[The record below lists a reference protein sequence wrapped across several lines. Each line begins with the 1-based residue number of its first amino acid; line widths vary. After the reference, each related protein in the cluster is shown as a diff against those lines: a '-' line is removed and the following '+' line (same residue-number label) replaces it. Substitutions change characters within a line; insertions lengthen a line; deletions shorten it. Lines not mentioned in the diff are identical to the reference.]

1 MAEKLEPYGFIR
13 IHRSML
19 VNRLFVEEVQ
29 PYFTGEYGLRLKGGK
44 EYSVTRTYRKNLKS
58 LGRERRISG
67 D

>member
-1 MAEKLEPYGFIR
+1 
-13 IHRSML
+13 ML

-58 LGRERRISG
+58 LAELWAGS
-67 D
+67 DAFLAD